1 MPVITP
7 QLESQAQQLA
17 NDLRFSPEGRQRVTH
32 TEKMWRYRSYQGGDP
47 VGSIDW
53 RQSARSRDILVRDH
67 EKIVM
72 RDIFFGLFFD
82 PEQPRQTQTLLLLLA
97 LAHTLVKKERAV
109 GWISPL
115 RPLTRTSSLV
125 GQLFEDG
132 FRDKPLCL
140 ASQDIRNQFILIAG
154 DMDSGNQPLHNLV
167 KTYMAQ
173 GNRGLLIP
181 TQSPDARTDDGLL
194 KAALNAQWPVVSMDD
209 KKGNNR
215 LDFHLAHLLEKTL
228 QATR

>member
-72 RDIFFGLFFD
+72 RDIYFGLFFD
-82 PEQPRQTQTLLLLLA
+82 PLETKQNQTLVLLLS
-97 LAHTLVKKERAV
+97 LAHTLVKKERAI
-109 GWISPL
+109 GWISPQ

-125 GQLFEDG
+125 GQLFEDSL
-132 FRDKPLCL
+132 RDTNLCL
-140 ASQDIRNQFILIAG
+140 APQDIQNQFILIAG
-154 DMDSGNQPLHNLV
+154 DLSSDNKTLHKLV
-167 KTYMAQ
+167 KGYMAQ
-173 GNRGLLIP
+173 GNRGLLVP
-181 TQSPDARTDDGLL
+181 TQAPDTKTDGELAQ
-194 KAALNAQWPVVSMDD
+194 AALNAQWPIVNLGQND
-209 KKGNNR
+209 KDGR
-215 LDFHLAHLLEKTL
+215 LDLSLAHLLEKTL